1 MLKKLELMMANW
13 YFSRRMKKIFVDRC
27 NYKGIETFEEYLAYR
42 YRDCCYYYSGYAI
55 IGLNN
60 NDYLMMK
67 VVKII

>member
-13 YFSRRMKKIFVDRC
+13 YFSRRMETIFVDRC

-42 YRDCCYYYSGYAI
+42 YRDCCYYSGYAI

-60 NDYLMMK
+60 N
-67 VVKII
+67 VIIL